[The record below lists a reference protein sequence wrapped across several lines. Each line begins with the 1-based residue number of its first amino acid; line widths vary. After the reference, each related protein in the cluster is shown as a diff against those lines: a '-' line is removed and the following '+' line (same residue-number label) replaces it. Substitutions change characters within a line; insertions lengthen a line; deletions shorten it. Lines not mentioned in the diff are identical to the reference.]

1 MRMSTTPRREKMRDP
16 RTLAAALIAAS
27 LLAGCGS
34 GGSGGGREGAEG
46 AATSPNTA
54 TIPSLKQR
62 EAASIKRE
70 QGELVALKRSQQRAR
85 VAREAAE
92 AEAAKKPSK
101 KTTAGKSTTTKT
113 KTTNTKAT
121 KSKGSGSEKKKGSGT
136 EAERAARKRFEEEEA
151 REAGK

>member
-1 MRMSTTPRREKMRDP
+1 MRTSTTPRREKMRDP
-16 RTLAAALIAAS
+16 RALAAALIAAS

-34 GGSGGGREGAEG
+34 GGSGGGREGGEG

-92 AEAAKKPSK
+92 AEAAKKSS

-121 KSKGSGSEKKKGSGT
+121 KSKGGESEKKKGSGT